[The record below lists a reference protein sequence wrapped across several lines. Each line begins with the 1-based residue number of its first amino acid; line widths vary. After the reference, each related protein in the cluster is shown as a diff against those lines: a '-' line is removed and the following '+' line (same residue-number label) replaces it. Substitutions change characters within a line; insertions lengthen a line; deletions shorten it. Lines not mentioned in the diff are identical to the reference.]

1 MKHIRARFHLLALLA
16 VSAVLATGCAGGM
29 AGKAA
34 RLHVWSAGT
43 SLAYGISAGQS
54 MAMEIPGQGQMVMN
68 TTSTME
74 FTVEAT
80 ATPREF
86 KLAVTD
92 ASISSDAAQMGG
104 EIPSVEALIGL
115 ESVIRLDERGLITEA
130 TGLEGNAAVEE
141 LGGVASFTEELQS
154 LFLYLP
160 EGRLGPGVE
169 WFREYSFP
177 MQQSGMQ
184 MEMSA
189 VDQYRCV
196 EATTYEGVPAYRI
209 STTSTIVLT
218 GSGDQMGM
226 PMDWSMSGT
235 GETTMYVET
244 GTGAVLMIESTGEM
258 SGGISAGGMDIPVD
272 MRLTSTVTQK
282 K

>member
-1 MKHIRARFHLLALLA
+1 
-16 VSAVLATGCAGGM
+16 VLATGCAGGM

-43 SLAYGISAGQS
+43 SAAYLVSVGQS

-68 TTSTME
+68 TTATMN

-86 KLAVTD
+86 KLFISD
-92 ASISSDAAQMGG
+92 ASISSDAAQMGT
-104 EIPSVEALIGL
+104 EIPNVEALIGL
-115 ESVIRLDERGLITEA
+115 ESMIRLDERGLITEA

-141 LGGVASFTEELQS
+141 QGGVASFTEDLQS

-169 WFREYSFP
+169 WTREYSFP
-177 MQQSGMQ
+177 MRQSGIQ
-184 MEMSA
+184 MELSA
-189 VDQYRCV
+189 VDQYRCA

-209 STTSTIVLT
+209 STTSTVVIT
-218 GSGDQMGM
+218 GSGEQMGM

-235 GETTMYVET
+235 GEAAMYVET
-244 GTGAVLMIESTGEM
+244 GTGAVLIIESTAEM